1 MANKSY
7 SVNFLVLET
16 STNIMKDHCVSSTSF
31 SVLEL
36 KHRLVWQKTWSLTW
50 YLYLRYQ
57 WSHFQLLNQEC

>member
-16 STNIMKDHCVSSTSF
+16 STDIMKDHCVLSTSF

-36 KHRLVWQKTWSLTW
+36 KHRLVWQ
-50 YLYLRYQ
+50 
-57 WSHFQLLNQEC
+57 